1 MTQRRRDPWVE
12 LFAVPPEL
20 AQMLEPRRSALSSW
34 QPPLDV
40 YETADGFVVV
50 VDVPGVA
57 PSRLD
62 VTLENGV
69 LMIRG
74 ERSFAGSGGEGRPGS
89 GNYHRI
95 ERRFGSFAR
104 SVSLP
109 SSAVAPEGVTARTA
123 DGVLTI
129 VVPKA
134 ASAQPRKIAVVEQ
147 TTIDATTPAPAAG
160 QDDP

>member
-12 LFAVPPEL
+12 LFALPQEL
-20 AQMLEPRRSALSSW
+20 AQLLEPQRAALGSW

-40 YETADGFVVV
+40 YETADSFVVV

-57 PSRLD
+57 TSRLD

-74 ERSFAGSGGEGRPGS
+74 ERSFAGGSGEGGPGRE
-89 GNYHRI
+89 NYHRI

-109 SSAVAPEGVTARTA
+109 SSAVQAEGVVARAA

-134 ASAQPRKIAVVEQ
+134 ASAQPRKIAVTEQ
-147 TTIDATTPAPAAG
+147 TTIDAAAPVG
-160 QDDP
+160 GEDDA

>member
-20 AQMLEPRRSALSSW
+20 AQMLEPRRSSLSSW
-34 QPPLDV
+34 QPSLDV
-40 YETADGFVVV
+40 YETADAFVVV
-50 VDVPGVA
+50 VDVPGMA

-74 ERSFAGSGGEGRPGS
+74 ERSFAAGGGEDRPGS
-89 GNYHRI
+89 ENYHRI

-109 SSAVAPEGVTARTA
+109 SSAVAPEGVTARTI

-134 ASAQPRKIAVVEQ
+134 ASAQPRKITVTEQ
-147 TTIDATTPAPAAG
+147 TTIDAATPVPAMG
-160 QDDP
+160 EDDS